1 MTERLSI
8 EVSDDLS
15 GHIRRA
21 VEAGDYRSTE
31 EVLIDALRLWEC
43 SRSAEIERLRELVK
57 EARASG
63 AEPWEG
69 MEAIIAKARQEFE
82 AEKHVPYRAA

>member
-1 MTERLSI
+1 MTERLSV
-8 EVSDDLS
+8 EVSDELS

-21 VEAGDYRSTE
+21 VDSGDYGSTE
-31 EVLIDALRLWEC
+31 EILSDALRLWKC
-43 SRSAEIERLRELVK
+43 SRSAEIERLRELVN

-69 MEAIIAKARQEFE
+69 MEAIIAKAREEFE